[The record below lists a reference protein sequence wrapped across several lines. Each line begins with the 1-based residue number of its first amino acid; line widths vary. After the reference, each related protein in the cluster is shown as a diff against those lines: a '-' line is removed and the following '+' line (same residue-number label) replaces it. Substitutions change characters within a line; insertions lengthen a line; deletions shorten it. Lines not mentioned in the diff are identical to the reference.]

1 MALKKCIK
9 VGLLGLGT
17 VGGGVL
23 EILTR
28 NQQLIR
34 DKTGSEVLV
43 KTVLV
48 RDINRS
54 RSLNLEGIKVTNE
67 ADTILNDPEIDLVV
81 EVMGGVDKPREYI
94 EKALQQ
100 GKFVVT
106 ANKDLMAQKGIELL
120 QLAKRNNKN
129 IYYEATVGGGIP
141 LIRPLKHSLAANK
154 IKKIMGIINGTTN
167 YILTQ
172 MTLKQKEF
180 AVALK
185 EAQEKGFAEH
195 DPSSDLEGK
204 DAAFKLTILAANTF
218 HSKVGINDIY
228 TEGITKIKLRD
239 IRYAEELGYVVKLL
253 AVGEETEKGLS
264 LRVHPALIPK
274 THPLA
279 GVYNEFNAVFLEGD
293 AVGEVM
299 FYGRGAGSLPTGS
312 AVVADIIEVVRNI
325 NHQIDNGIVEINFI
339 RKKVIPMEE
348 QLSRFYLRLK
358 AKDQPGVF
366 ADLATSFGET
376 GVSLDM
382 IIQKRSE
389 KNIAEIVLV
398 THHVLEKRF
407 NKALGRIKA
416 MPAIKSINSLLRVIE
431 SESDE

>member
-1 MALKKCIK
+1 MARKKCVK

-17 VGGGVL
+17 VGSGVL
-23 EILTR
+23 KILTR

-48 RDINRS
+48 RDVNRS
-54 RSLNLEGIKVTNE
+54 YPFNLKGIKVTNE
-67 ADTILNDPEIDLVV
+67 IDNILNDPEIDLVV
-81 EVMGGVDKPREYI
+81 EVMGGVNKPQEYI
-94 EKALQQ
+94 ERSLKQ

-120 QLAKRNNKN
+120 QLAKKNNKN
-129 IYYEATVGGGIP
+129 IYYEASVGGGIP
-141 LIRPLKHSLAANK
+141 LIRPLKHCLAANR

-172 MTLKQKEF
+172 MTLNQKEF

-185 EAQEKGFAEH
+185 EAQEKEFAEH

-204 DAAFKLTILAANTF
+204 DAAFKLTILAANAF

-228 TEGITKIKLRD
+228 TEGISEIKLRD

-253 AVGEETEKGLS
+253 AVGEEIEKGLS

-279 GVYNEFNAVFLEGD
+279 GVYNEFNAVFVEGD

-325 NHQIDNGIVEINFI
+325 NHQIDNGIVEIDFI
-339 RKKVIPMEE
+339 RKNVIPMEE
-348 QLSRFYLRLK
+348 KISRFYLRLK

-366 ADLATSFGET
+366 ADLATSFGKT

-389 KNIAEIVLV
+389 KDIAEIVLV
-398 THHVLEKRF
+398 THHVLEKLF
-407 NKALGRIKA
+407 NEALKRIKA

-431 SESDE
+431 NESGE